1 MTVNGA
7 NGELITALARVAEV
21 IGQTQDTRKW
31 KRHSGVLVKDKQ
43 L

>member
-21 IGQTQDTRKW
+21 IGQTQDTRKCE
-31 KRHSGVLVKDKQ
+31 KKGLLCVIN
-43 L
+43 